1 MPAGA
6 SRVRTAQQ
14 MRQIMGE
21 NSGGKSSGNDSVVIV
36 NQTTG
41 RIDSAQTERDD
52 EGRLRILIRELVS
65 SDLQDSNS
73 DISKSRRSTRGQ
85 PGH

>member
-21 NSGGKSSGNDSVVIV
+21 NPGGSGGDSNIVIV

-41 RIDSAQTERDD
+41 RIDSVQQDRDD
-52 EGRLRILIRELVS
+52 EGRLRVIIRELVS
-65 SDLQDSNS
+65 GDLQDSNS
-73 DISKSRRSTRGQ
+73 DISKSRRATRGQ

>member
-6 SRVRTAQQ
+6 SRVRTAEQVRQ
-14 MRQIMGE
+14 MMGE
-21 NSGGKSSGNDSVVIV
+21 DSKRGNSGDSVIIV

-52 EGRLRILIRELVS
+52 ENRLRVIIRETVS

-73 DISKSRRSTRGQ
+73 QISKSRKATRGQ
-85 PGH
+85 PGFQ